1 MINWQKK
8 GLIFKPK
15 NINENLVTHASNPL
29 AIHLKD
35 NVYRVFYN
43 GRDLLNRSSVGFF
56 DFDIIDLSILN
67 IGEET
72 IFKFGNFDSFYSEGV
87 SLGGSYKIE
96 NKHYFLFMGW
106 QNDGINHWRGDIG
119 RLLVGEDFKIEVD
132 PKEVFIGIDNED
144 QISLSYPW
152 VVFHEGIYKMWYGST
167 IDWSSSNGEMI
178 HVIKYATS
186 KDGKKWDKHGIAIP
200 YEIGVAQAF
209 SRPTVY
215 INLNVYHM
223 WYSYRS
229 GNGTKYR
236 IGYATSIDGLNWIR
250 QHEQND
256 LDISNEEWENEMVCY
271 PFVFK
276 HKSKLYMLYNGNGN
290 GKTGIGLAT
299 TNEL

>member
-1 MINWQKK
+1 MINWEKK
-8 GLIFKPK
+8 GLIFSPK
-15 NINENLVTHASNPL
+15 NINKDLETHASNPL
-29 AIHLKD
+29 AIHLKG

-43 GRDLLNRSSVGFF
+43 GRDRLNRSSIGFF
-56 DFDIIDLSILN
+56 DFDIIDLNILN
-67 IGEET
+67 VCEDT
-72 IFKFGNFDSFYSEGV
+72 LFKYGTHESFYSEGV

-119 RLLVGEDFKIEVD
+119 RLLVEEDFKIEVD
-132 PKEVFIGIDNED
+132 PKEAFIGIDNED
-144 QISLSYPW
+144 QISLSYPC

-167 IDWSSSNGEMI
+167 IDWSSKNGEMI

-186 KDGKKWDKHGIAIP
+186 KDGIKWDKHGIAIP
-200 YEIGVAQAF
+200 FEIGVAQAF

-215 INLNVYHM
+215 IKSNVYHM

-236 IGYATSIDGLNWIR
+236 IGYATSMDGLNWSR
-250 QHEQND
+250 KHELND
-256 LDISNEEWENEMVCY
+256 LDVSKEEWENEMVCY

-276 HKSKLYMLYNGNGN
+276 HKSKLYMFYNGNGN
-290 GKTGIGLAT
+290 GITGIGLAI
-299 TNEL
+299 TNDI